1 MQGVVT
7 KVEVEEPEVRDLPAD
22 KPRCAHG
29 ESCYSKNT
37 AHFVQMSHP
46 RGVFFSRVQQ
56 PAAPSALSVCQ
67 SCIMHSTR
75 LDRYWLRLSV
85 SELPCMKP
93 VGEGMAGEG

>member
-22 KPRCAHG
+22 KPRCAYG
-29 ESCYSKNT
+29 ESCYRKNT

-56 PAAPSALSVCQ
+56 PAECKSILSIHRLMDNLQTALV
-67 SCIMHSTR
+67 HVR
-75 LDRYWLRLSV
+75 LGQAA
-85 SELPCMKP
+85 K
-93 VGEGMAGEG
+93 